1 LEDSG
6 TVWGFLEFIG
16 VFYFSVPGPC
26 IVLDPA
32 PCHHKNPDFSNRVGS
47 KQVHPTCGVPWGVL
61 GLLWPVFCVQKR
73 TEHAPNM
80 AVEQIE
86 VGENREKKPKMDL
99 PTAKILSVGITS
111 GVEQVFV
118 VVFLTCFECARAQRC
133 NLSKQK
139 YKKKNGNRKKNR
151 N

>member
-1 LEDSG
+1 VSSECF
-6 TVWGFLEFIG
+6 WRCF
-16 VFYFSVPGPC
+16 
-26 IVLDPA
+26 
-32 PCHHKNPDFSNRVGS
+32 
-47 KQVHPTCGVPWGVL
+47 
-61 GLLWPVFCVQKR
+61 WPVSGARKQKR
-73 TEHAPNM
+73 KTKQKE
-80 AVEQIE
+80 IF
-86 VGENREKKPKMDL
+86 GENREKKPKMDL